1 MTQWSQSGLKTLI
14 FWYGIHCINHQATK
28 THTNYVLYQKKN
40 NIYHKGNKSI
50 ISGFHCLGFLWKCTY
65 VRQNSAITD
74 QITQHLF
81 SIPPKKTLLVTG
93 FHLSLYKKILYL
105 HKKYLDIVSLRN
117 LDACSLFRLA
127 AAMAC
132 LCFLSLSLRADMCS
146 LQRILV
152 IIYFYHVSTFNYSK
166 VYLHRGFEH

>member
-40 NIYHKGNKSI
+40 LSQGK
-50 ISGFHCLGFLWKCTY
+50 
-65 VRQNSAITD
+65 
-74 QITQHLF
+74 QINYFRFSLFWLFMEVHICEAEFWSNNPTSFQHT
-81 SIPPKKTLLVTG
+81 SKKKTLLVTG
-93 FHLSLYKKILYL
+93 FHLSLYKKFLYL

>member
-1 MTQWSQSGLKTLI
+1 MESTALIIRLPKLTQTMSFIRRK
-14 FWYGIHCINHQATK
+14 
-28 THTNYVLYQKKN
+28 
-40 NIYHKGNKSI
+40 IYHKGNKSI
-50 ISGFHCLGFLWKCTY
+50 ISGFHCFGFFMECTY
-65 VRQNSAITD
+65 VRQNSD

-81 SIPPKKTLLVTG
+81 GIPPKKTLLVTG
-93 FHLSLYKKILYL
+93 FHLSLYKKFLYL

-152 IIYFYHVSTFNYSK
+152 IIYFYHVSTFNNSK

>member
-14 FWYGIHCINHQATK
+14 FWYGIPALITRLPKLTQTMSFIRRK
-28 THTNYVLYQKKN
+28 
-40 NIYHKGNKSI
+40 IYHKGNKSI
-50 ISGFHCLGFLWKCTY
+50 ISGFHCFGFLWKCTC
-65 VRQNSAITD
+65 VRQNSD

-93 FHLSLYKKILYL
+93 FHLSLYKKFLYL